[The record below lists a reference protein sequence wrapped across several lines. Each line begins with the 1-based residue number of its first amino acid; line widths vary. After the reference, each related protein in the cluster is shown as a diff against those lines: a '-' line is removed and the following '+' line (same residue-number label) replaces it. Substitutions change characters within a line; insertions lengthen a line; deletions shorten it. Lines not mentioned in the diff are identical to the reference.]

1 MALLNDMNLELGV
14 KGLKK
19 NGVMPEPERAK
30 KVYGLTYKK
39 YLFCKYYHET
49 QNATR
54 AAEMAGYKGT
64 SRTALGVKG
73 SKLLDEKGV
82 SDYLTHL
89 ESIHEAKMAKNG
101 IYSLSMTEVFDM
113 YVDLAQSTEN
123 DSVKRAALADMTKIL
138 GGFAPKEVNI
148 TQDINISN
156 QLQEARQ
163 RQIEYAHKRLAMNTI
178 DVKAREC

>member
-1 MALLNDMNLELGV
+1 M
-14 KGLKK
+14 
-19 NGVMPEPERAK
+19 
-30 KVYGLTYKK
+30 
-39 YLFCKYYHET
+39 LF
-49 QNATR
+49 R
-54 AAEMAGYKGT
+54 
-64 SRTALGVKG
+64 S
-73 SKLLDEKGV
+73 
-82 SDYLTHL
+82 LTHL
-89 ESIHEAKMAKNG
+89 ESIQEAKMAKNG